1 MELDIRSLLNSAT
14 SATSATSGSS
24 SDTDDEAPHRTIDD
38 ILNDCDTSSSSTSP
52 PSSPSHSLS
61 SLPNSHPQNPTLQP
75 KPLQPALDSISR
87 FKPAEFADRTR
98 VSRPFSSLL
107 QGVRS
112 NAKPG
117 AALAAAAAASRSVPT
132 PHAAAIISRRK
143 SAAAISTELSSIV
156 AAGDDYSD
164 VTSRGELGEPSEKFD
179 PVPRKI
185 ETQSGESAS
194 VNSERVDSD
203 AEIANDVKAGSAAD
217 NQVHSDTD
225 NDNGDGDGDGNGYCN
240 DSSIVTE
247 ENWNLDEVDGDHGK
261 DINSAPFDEDNDD
274 RDLDGNDGAYGRITA
289 TDSAVETEEMENNGG
304 STVENVKNEMSGGGS
319 DEGSSLGDV
328 SELVEERLEEL
339 ESRRAAKRA
348 EKKRESSMKP
358 LELAEELEKKRA
370 STGLHL
376 EEGAAAQPMR
386 LEGVRR
392 GSTTLG
398 YFDVDADNAVT
409 RAISSQTFRRE
420 QGSGRALAVHAN
432 YIAVGMSKGLI
443 VVFPSKYSIHHA
455 DNTDGKVASDLI
467 KLS

>member
-1 MELDIRSLLNSAT
+1 M
-14 SATSATSGSS
+14 
-24 SDTDDEAPHRTIDD
+24 
-38 ILNDCDTSSSSTSP
+38 
-52 PSSPSHSLS
+52 
-61 SLPNSHPQNPTLQP
+61 
-75 KPLQPALDSISR
+75 
-87 FKPAEFADRTR
+87 
-98 VSRPFSSLL
+98 
-107 QGVRS
+107 RS

-143 SAAAISTELSSIV
+143 SAAAISTELSST
-156 AAGDDYSD
+156 AAASDDYSD
-164 VTSRGELGEPSEKFD
+164 VSSKGELGELSEKYD
-179 PVPRKI
+179 PVPQKI
-185 ETQSGESAS
+185 ETQSSESAS
-194 VNSERVDSD
+194 VNGERVESD
-203 AEIANDVKAGSAAD
+203 ADIAIDLKAGSAAD

-225 NDNGDGDGDGNGYCN
+225 NDSGTGNDDGNGNYN
-240 DSSIVTE
+240 DSSIVSE
-247 ENWNLDEVDGDHGK
+247 ENRNLDEVDGYHGK
-261 DINSAPFDEDNDD
+261 DMNSSTFDEDNND
-274 RDLDGNDGAYGRITA
+274 RDLDGNDGSEKRISA
-289 TDSAVETEEMENNGG
+289 MDSAVETEETVDNGENSVGH
-304 STVENVKNEMSGGGS
+304 VKNELSGGGS

-339 ESRRAAKRA
+339 ESIRAAKRA
-348 EKKRESSMKP
+348 EKKREFSMKP
-358 LELAEELEKKRA
+358 LELAEKLEKKRA

-420 QGSGRALAVHAN
+420 QGSARAVAVHAN

-455 DNTDGKVASDLI
+455 DSSDGKVASDSI
-467 KLS
+467 KLF

>member
-1 MELDIRSLLNSAT
+1 M
-14 SATSATSGSS
+14 
-24 SDTDDEAPHRTIDD
+24 
-38 ILNDCDTSSSSTSP
+38 
-52 PSSPSHSLS
+52 
-61 SLPNSHPQNPTLQP
+61 
-75 KPLQPALDSISR
+75 
-87 FKPAEFADRTR
+87 
-98 VSRPFSSLL
+98 
-107 QGVRS
+107 RS

-143 SAAAISTELSSIV
+143 SAAASSTELSSIA

-164 VTSRGELGEPSEKFD
+164 VSSKGELGEPSEKYD

-185 ETQSGESAS
+185 ETQSSESAS
-194 VNSERVDSD
+194 VNGERVESD
-203 AEIANDVKAGSAAD
+203 VEIANDLKIDSAAD

-225 NDNGDGDGDGNGYCN
+225 NDNDNGDGDGNGYYN
-240 DSSIVTE
+240 DSSIVSE
-247 ENWNLDEVDGDHGK
+247 ENRNLDEVDGDHGK
-261 DINSAPFDEDNDD
+261 VTNSVPFDEDSDD
-274 RDLDGNDGAYGRITA
+274 HDLDGNDGADGRITA
-289 TDSAVETEEMENNGG
+289 TDSAVEAEETVDNGG
-304 STVENVKNEMSGGGS
+304 SSIENVKNEMSGGVS
-319 DEGSSLGDV
+319 EEGSSLGDV
-328 SELVEERLEEL
+328 SELVEEKLEEL

-348 EKKRESSMKP
+348 DRKREYSMKP

-398 YFDVDADNAVT
+398 YFDVSADNAVT

-420 QGSGRALAVHAN
+420 QGSARALAVHAN

-455 DNTDGKVASDLI
+455 DSSDGKVASDLI